1 MSQDTGLW
9 SVRRPRETLGGI
21 NYNTGLPQP
30 ASAMKR
36 SASGVGAGA
45 PYSNSH
51 GRSMSGSRQ
60 SLALSRPSQ
69 PMFQRSSSGT
79 NLADIGLSSV
89 KRTSSM
95 RDKSFA
101 PTPAPGRSSQDDRR
115 SSVYR
120 ARTSTA
126 GPMSHQSF
134 FQQAPQPAG
143 VPRDPRPLRD
153 RSYQAR
159 IGQELLD
166 YLAQNNF
173 EMQMKHT
180 LSQNIIKSPTQKDF
194 NFMFQWLYRRIDPSH
209 KFQKNIDQEVPPI
222 LKQLRYPYERSI
234 TKSQIAAVGGQNWST
249 FLGLLHWMM
258 QLAQML
264 DGYACSR
271 YDDACLESGIDVT
284 GDRIIFDFLSKAYRD
299 WLAMDEDA
307 DDEDANRALAP
318 HIERMAAAFEQ
329 SNSKY
334 TSELEMLE
342 AENSRLLQEI
352 EDLEKSTP
360 DPAVLDNHF
369 RIMEEDK
376 IKFEEYNAL
385 AMQRSDKYE
394 TRINVLHEE
403 LDKLNEELR
412 EVDDERRGLQKAV
425 DDLGISMQDI
435 DRMTAERERL
445 QKGIDSASQRLEDVK
460 KKVAEKEVEASR
472 KLDELE
478 RMVDRYNTLAY
489 QIALIPATAVN
500 ANGRDYELQ
509 VTVNDGP
516 DFSSSQLQA
525 SSGVS
530 SSDRLLADP
539 VAGYQPAHIL
549 NLDLRGQ
556 VKNSFLT
563 LRKEIS
569 ERRTIAM
576 DMMMKDHDL
585 LDGIKEAIEDKR
597 NEVEALEHRV
607 RAAEE
612 EYEKTKEVTTTQKMA
627 SDAQIEKMEKE
638 LAKMRATLSESVQL
652 MEQRE
657 MNTSIEYEQLVLRA
671 NSLREELHTE
681 IDRMLNDVIKF
692 KIHVQKNLDDYEGF
706 VADEVQAELGS
717 EEASEDTRNLNI
729 SIPLLDKKVQTWK
742 DGFEDAEHLDVHRLV
757 QERRLPWD
765 ATLKVKGWLRDVCTM
780 EDQARDCDYRPAR
793 VLYASI
799 VQDCE
804 AELHCLRNQLVI
816 KTFRFERIPHNLA
829 KLRRWVSREEETTAS
844 TGVASETLQD
854 ETASSQSLGKP
865 RPLSLEMIR
874 EVIETP
880 GRVDSSEP
888 VDEEELELTEEY
900 AYHDQ
905 DYDQDWARR
914 EDEQETQRLLL
925 AMKYKWPVNMRKA
938 KMQYLRAIERQ
949 EWERDD

>member
-36 SASGVGAGA
+36 SASGAGA

-51 GRSMSGSRQ
+51 GRSMSGSRH

-79 NLADIGLSSV
+79 NLADLGLSSV
-89 KRTSSM
+89 KRTSM

-101 PTPAPGRSSQDDRR
+101 PTPAPGRSSQDADRR

-194 NFMFQWLYRRIDPSH
+194 NFMFQWLYRRIDPSY

-264 DGYACSR
+264 DGYACNR

-284 GDRIIFDFLSKAYRD
+284 GDHIIFDFLSQAYRD

-318 HIERMAAAFEQ
+318 HIERMAQAFEQ

-342 AENSRLLQEI
+342 GRI
-352 EDLEKSTP
+352 IGCCSTP

-376 IKFEEYNAL
+376 VKFEEYNAL

-394 TRINVLHEE
+394 ARIQVLQEE
-403 LDKLNEELR
+403 LEKLNEELR
-412 EVDDERRGLQKAV
+412 EVEDERRGLQKAV

-445 QKGIDSASQRLEDVK
+445 QKGIESASQRLEEVK
-460 KKVAEKEVEASR
+460 KKVADKELEASR

-489 QIALIPATAVN
+489 QIGLIPATAVN
-500 ANGRDYELQ
+500 ANGKDYELQ

-516 DFSSSQLQA
+516 DFSSSQLKG
-525 SSGVS
+525 SSGAS

-539 VAGYQPAHIL
+539 VTGYQPAHIL

-569 ERRTIAM
+569 ERRTVAM

-638 LAKMRATLSESVQL
+638 LAKMRATLTESVQL

-692 KIHVQKNLDDYEGF
+692 KIHVQRNLDDYEGF
-706 VADEVQAELGS
+706 VTDELEKELGS
-717 EEASEDTRNLNI
+717 DEMREDTRNL
-729 SIPLLDKKVQTWK
+729 D
-742 DGFEDAEHLDVHRLV
+742 
-757 QERRLPWD
+757 
-765 ATLKVKGWLRDVCTM
+765 M
-780 EDQARDCDYRPAR
+780 
-793 VLYASI
+793 
-799 VQDCE
+799 
-804 AELHCLRNQLVI
+804 
-816 KTFRFERIPHNLA
+816 
-829 KLRRWVSREEETTAS
+829 
-844 TGVASETLQD
+844 
-854 ETASSQSLGKP
+854 
-865 RPLSLEMIR
+865 
-874 EVIETP
+874 
-880 GRVDSSEP
+880 
-888 VDEEELELTEEY
+888 
-900 AYHDQ
+900 
-905 DYDQDWARR
+905 
-914 EDEQETQRLLL
+914 
-925 AMKYKWPVNMRKA
+925 
-938 KMQYLRAIERQ
+938 
-949 EWERDD
+949 